1 VLAELGVEVP
11 HKGKENVGICE
22 EDFTLSRKC
31 TNWLYDLIRTAT
43 VYTLIDVHDG
53 SLIMFL
59 SREKII
65 FQLRTFE
72 CPLEV

>member
-1 VLAELGVEVP
+1 
-11 HKGKENVGICE
+11 
-22 EDFTLSRKC
+22 
-31 TNWLYDLIRTAT
+31 LIRTAT